1 MQNIIP
7 LTVIDGSGDPSM
19 AYVPFDKLEDI
30 DVSTS
35 QGNQMRIAGERKT
48 IAEHPLDL
56 EALADQESVDPFI
69 VQRRDIDLQ
78 ANLAVQATGLAITKF
93 LSEFTT
99 VTGTTDEA
107 ATLDAATVGKVRVV
121 INNDANTDLLLF
133 PAVGEFHNGVAVN
146 LSIDV
151 GFGERVTL
159 YCKTAGTW
167 LLVPDN
173 G

>member
-1 MQNIIP
+1 M
-7 LTVIDGSGDPSM
+7 V
-19 AYVPFDKLEDI
+19 YVAFDTLQDI
-30 DVSTS
+30 DVSVS
-35 QGNQMRIAGERKT
+35 QANQIQFAGERKS

-78 ANLAVQATGLAITKF
+78 ANLAVQATGLPITKF

-121 INNDANTDLLLF
+121 INNDVNVDLLLF
-133 PAVGEFHNGVAVN
+133 PASGEFHQGVAVD

-151 GFGERVTL
+151 PFGGRVTL
-159 YCKTAGTW
+159 YCKTTGTW
-167 LLVPDN
+167 LLVADN
-173 G
+173 A